1 MAVALNRRSV
11 LITGCSPGGIG
22 HSLAREFHRNG
33 LRVFATAR
41 DARSIQDLEAGGIET
56 LSLVVDDSA
65 SVKECY
71 AEVERRLG
79 EGGLD
84 YLVNNA

>member
-1 MAVALNRRSV
+1 M
-11 LITGCSPGGIG
+11 
-22 HSLAREFHRNG
+22 AREFHRNG

-41 DARSIQDLEAGGIET
+41 DAKAIEDLEAVGIET
-56 LSLVVDDSA
+56 LSLVVDDNN

-79 EGGLD
+79 EEGLD